1 MRFEEAL
8 HWNDGQF
15 LQPHHFQYLQRFTAD
30 YNRLNRSFFLPYP
43 YGIIDF
49 ELDREALSG
58 LRVAVRRFAAV
69 MPDGLELSTPGNCIL
84 RPLDLSA
91 PLKEHPTE
99 LTIYI
104 AVPLWSA
111 LEGNLGEGTGSSE
124 KKIYLTQQKRV
135 RDENSGDNEIA
146 VITRRINARLLTNL
160 DDAGDMQMLPL
171 LKLNVLIQGES
182 EVAVTVNEKYI
193 PPFMML
199 TADNPLLNM
208 ASNLLIDVR
217 RCRDK
222 LMNTLSTATITLETF
237 EGPAAYT
244 MLQLRVL
251 NLYESRLSSLLVS
264 GHTSPFG
271 LYLEL
276 KSFLAE
282 LMALKPKH
290 GIREVKPY
298 VHDDAVPQFTDM
310 INDIRSF
317 IIEEGGAEYLRLES
331 SLIEGG
337 LYLYTPLNTEDI
349 LKVHEIYL
357 AIRTKANKELV
368 IRELELGDTFKVI
381 SPQSKALRS
390 RGIKLTEMRYVP
402 RFLPVLDQTLW
413 FRLEFQDSPRVW
425 REICEEK
432 GILIDYA
439 HDLFPELETS
449 LFITIVE

>member
-15 LQPHHFQYLQRFTAD
+15 LQPHHFQYLQRFNTD
-30 YNRLNRSFFLPYP
+30 YNRLNRSFSLPYP
-43 YGIIDF
+43 YGLIDF

-58 LRVAVRRFAAV
+58 SRVVVRRFAAV

-84 RPLDLSA
+84 KPLDLSA
-91 PLKEHPTE
+91 PLREHPTE
-99 LTIYI
+99 LTVYI

-124 KKIYLTQQKRV
+124 KKMYLTQQKRI
-135 RDENSGDNEIA
+135 RDENSGDNEITL
-146 VITRRINARLLTNL
+146 ITRRINARLLTNL
-160 DDAGDMQMLPL
+160 DDVGDMQVLPL

-182 EVAVTVNEKYI
+182 EVTVTVNEKYI

-199 TADNPLLNM
+199 TEDNPLLNR

-222 LMNTLSTATITLETF
+222 LLNTLSTAPITPETF
-237 EGPAAYT
+237 EGPIAYT

-251 NLYESRLSSLLVS
+251 NLYENRLSALLVS

-276 KSFLAE
+276 RSFLAE
-282 LMALKPKH
+282 LMGLKPKH
-290 GIREVKPY
+290 SIREVKPY
-298 VHDDAVPQFTDM
+298 VHDDPAPQFIEI

-317 IIEEGGAEYLRLES
+317 IIEEGGADYLRLEFS
-331 SLIEGG
+331 SVEQG
-337 LYLYTPLNTEDI
+337 LYLYTPLKTEDI
-349 LKVHEIYL
+349 LKAHEIYL
-357 AIRTKANKELV
+357 AIRTKADKQLV
-368 IRELELGDTFKVI
+368 VRELELGDTFKVI
-381 SPQSKALRS
+381 SPQSKNLRS
-390 RGIKLTEMRYVP
+390 RGIKLSEMRYVP
-402 RFLPVLDQTLW
+402 RFLPVLDQALW
-413 FRLEFQDSPRVW
+413 FKLEFQESPRVW
-425 REICEEK
+425 REIGEEK

-439 HDLFPELETS
+439 HNLFPELETS